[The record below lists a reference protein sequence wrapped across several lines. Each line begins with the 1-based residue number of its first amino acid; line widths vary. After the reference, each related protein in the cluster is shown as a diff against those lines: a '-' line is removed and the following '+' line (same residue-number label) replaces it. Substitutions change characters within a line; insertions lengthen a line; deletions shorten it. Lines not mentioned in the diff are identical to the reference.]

1 MLTRTQIF
9 QLTVWVAKNYPFKDV
24 DGFNKIEQRGKHG
37 RVMYMLGRA
46 NVTEILADNARHM
59 RGKMLIT
66 GTPLTQLMR
75 LKHNVIIVVSA
86 RSSVRDEIRK
96 LIQDQVHND
105 VSLLEL
111 EFQPREERQSLFSG
125 HHTESEI

>member
-1 MLTRTQIF
+1 MLIRTQIF

-24 DGFNKIEQRGKHG
+24 DGSNKIEQKGKHG
-37 RVMYMLGRA
+37 RVMYMPGKA
-46 NVTEILADNARHM
+46 NVKEILADNVRHM
-59 RGKMLIT
+59 RGKMLVT
-66 GTPLTQLMR
+66 GTSLTQLMR
-75 LKHNVIIVVSA
+75 LKHNVVILVSA
-86 RSSVRDEIRK
+86 RSSVRDDVRK

-125 HHTESEI
+125 HHKENEI